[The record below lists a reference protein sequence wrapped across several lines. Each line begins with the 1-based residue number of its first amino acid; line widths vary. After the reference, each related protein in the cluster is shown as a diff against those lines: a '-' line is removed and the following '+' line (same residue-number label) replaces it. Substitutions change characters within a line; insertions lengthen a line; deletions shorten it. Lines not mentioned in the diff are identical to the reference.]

1 MILFLFSFFI
11 QFDQIGFHLNTNFC
25 FLIFYLLIKVF
36 QIGTQHVTS
45 YNTFLSSPHTS
56 PSGWCYFQCFVLSFV
71 KFLFSLSSHLFFL
84 FFFPFFL
91 FRIFLSLSSSSFV
104 LFSFLFFSFIF
115 ISYLIHSFQS
125 SLFSLFNSIK
135 FYLLQF
141 YSIDDLS
148 FSRVMIGKAV
158 ARNLTSDEKV
168 RTYVHGSRVY
178 VHTCSDCYALI

>member
-25 FLIFYLLIKVF
+25 LLIFYLLIKVF

-45 YNTFLSSPHTS
+45 YNTFL
-56 PSGWCYFQCFVLSFV
+56 SGWCYFQCFVLSFV

-104 LFSFLFFSFIF
+104 LFSFLFFSFVF

-168 RTYVHGSRVY
+168 RTYMAHGFTYIRTVIAMRS
-178 VHTCSDCYALI
+178 SKFLLI